1 MRPKYLAGLIVAGI
15 VGLIAPSAASAHNG
29 AIQIGCTP
37 TGASVVFNWQNF
49 PRQFNVVNADV
60 TLDTLTVPGSGKASF
75 QGSSGSKTIPVTI
88 PADGR
93 PHTIVATTTWQQDNG
108 GRAQRSATCTVPV
121 PPPTPT
127 PPTPV
132 PPTPVPP
139 TPVPPTP
146 VPPTP
151 PGCGFGTE
159 CCPVCVSGRQIPI
172 KLAAR
177 LRSTVRTARQVVYTR
192 VTSATMTFKRARP
205 AVVAANLARTGRAYD
220 PDPVR
225 VTIPMRLVNGQF
237 RATADYRNVLAV
249 KGEVFHVS
257 ISAKVAGRSK
267 PVPIGRSYRLCRSS
281 DGDLNESSDQRV
293 D

>member
-1 MRPKYLAGLIVAGI
+1 MRPKHLAGLLGAAVL
-15 VGLIAPSAASAHNG
+15 GLIAPAGAQAHTA

-37 TGASVVFNWQNF
+37 TGAQVQFNWQNF
-49 PRQFNVVNADV
+49 PNQRNVVNADV
-60 TLDTLTVPGSGKASF
+60 TLDSITDPRSGKAGF
-75 QGSSGSKTIPVTI
+75 QGTSGSLTLPVTV
-88 PADGR
+88 PADGK
-93 PHTIVATTTWQQDNG
+93 PHVIVATTSWTQDGG
-108 GRAQRSATCTVPV
+108 GRAQRTATCTVPA
-121 PPPTPT
+121 PPPAPPTPT

-139 TPVPPTP
+139 TPVPPS
-146 VPPTP
+146 PTP

-177 LRSTVRTARQVVYTR
+177 LRSTVRTAKQVVYMR
-192 VTSATMTFKRARP
+192 VTSATMTFKKARP

-225 VTIPMRLVNGQF
+225 VTIPMHLVNGQF

-249 KGEVFHVS
+249 KGEVLHVS
-257 ISAKVAGRSK
+257 ISAKVRGRSK